1 MAAGT
6 VTQSGGKR
14 RPGRVSV
21 VIPAFNA
28 GPYLA
33 ESISSVLAQDHPDVE
48 CVVVNDGSTDATG
61 EVAKSFGD
69 FITYIRR
76 ENSGCAG
83 PPRNAGIDACTG
95 SYVAFHD
102 ADDILLPGALSA
114 QARALDVNPDCAV
127 CVSDH
132 ANFDS
137 SGLSGSHFTSCP
149 SFLGALGGR
158 DEAVLDPFTARSL
171 LLDENYIGCC
181 HAMVRRELLD
191 QGLRF
196 HARLFG
202 TEDFHFYYRAM
213 MRSPVAILRKTL
225 MHRRLH
231 DANSTRQSARMLMN
245 HILSRKLLAEM
256 ETDPALGAKLGR
268 NIRNAAGMLLWHQSK
283 AGNWGGTL
291 SAMRDMLSGPVSPG
305 VLLAA
310 AKALARCLAASA
322 SGRRA

>member
-1 MAAGT
+1 MI
-6 VTQSGGKR
+6 
-14 RPGRVSV
+14 
-21 VIPAFNA
+21 IPAFNA

-61 EVAKSFGD
+61 DVAKSFGG
-69 FITYIRR
+69 FITYISR

-95 SYVAFHD
+95 GYVAFHD

-114 QARALDVNPDCAV
+114 QARALDENPDCDM

-132 ANFDS
+132 ANFDA
-137 SGLSGSHFTSCP
+137 SGVSESHFTSCP
-149 SFLGALGGR
+149 SLLGTLGGR
-158 DEAVLDPFTARSL
+158 DAAVLDPFTARSL

-196 HARLFG
+196 HTRLFG
-202 TEDFHFYYRAM
+202 TEDFHFYYRVM
-213 MRSPVAILRKTL
+213 MRSSVAILRRTL

-231 DANSTRQSARMLMN
+231 DSNSTRQASRMLKN

-256 ETDPALGAKLGR
+256 ETDPALGTKLGR
-268 NIRNAAGMLLWHQSK
+268 NIRGAAGMLLWHQSK
-283 AGNWGGTL
+283 AGDWGGTL
-291 SAMRDMLSGPVSPG
+291 SAMRDTLTGPVSPAA
-305 VLLAA
+305 LLAA

-322 SGRRA
+322 RGPGR